1 MVVEQ
6 SAVEKQKDFGEKL
19 SNLSPKKKKVLYG
32 GVAAFITVA
41 LIAASSVLFMGGRH
55 RMEESYQIA
64 SQNAY
69 DGIYEAAFQ
78 FAEARNHVSNDVN
91 ISIGDTKEVSRLEVL
106 AVSGSEYIIKNSD
119 ETSKVTSWLEVQGT
133 GIFTVDLAFGEFIVD
148 SDRHYVLVKVPQ
160 PELTEC
166 TVSGTGKQFWRDG
179 WIIANGSVAEGVR
192 LSQAQ
197 LGEGRMKLEESMK
210 QSRRFHEAAQ
220 ETAIRMIKSLVEE
233 WNPNIPDLQV
243 EVEFIES
250 I

>member
-6 SAVEKQKDFGEKL
+6 SAVEKQKGFGEKL

-32 GVAAFITVA
+32 GVAVLITVA

-64 SQNAY
+64 SQNAH
-69 DGIYEAAFQ
+69 DGIYEAAFE

-106 AVSGSEYIIKNSD
+106 AVSGSEYIIKNAD
-119 ETSKVTSWLEVQGT
+119 ETSKVISWLEVQGR
-133 GIFTVDLAFGEFIVD
+133 GIFTVDLASGEFIVD
-148 SDRHYVLVKVPQ
+148 SDRQHVLVKVPQ

-166 TVSGTGKQFWRDG
+166 TVSATGKQFWRDG
-179 WIIANGSVAEGVR
+179 WIISNGSVAEGVR

-210 QSRRFHEAAQ
+210 QSRKFHEAAQ

-250 I
+250 V